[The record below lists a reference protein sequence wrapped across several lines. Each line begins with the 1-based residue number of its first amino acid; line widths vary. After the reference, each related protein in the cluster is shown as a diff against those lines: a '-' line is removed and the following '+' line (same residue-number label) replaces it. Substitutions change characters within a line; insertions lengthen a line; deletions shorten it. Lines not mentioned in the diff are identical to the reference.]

1 MRAETLPAPTDTFT
15 AFGAGRALVR
25 RVPRD
30 NLWIVYQL
38 SDGYIDLLTVK
49 DVPPI
54 PADD

>member
-1 MRAETLPAPTDTFT
+1 
-15 AFGAGRALVR
+15 
-25 RVPRD
+25 VPRD